1 MTAADKGA
9 ELVAIITYA
18 GEEAGKRQSGRLR
31 RSVRRHPTL
40 ILGGTVLALMIAMA
54 IVVPILPLDD
64 PMAMNPLQ
72 RLKPPSWAHPFGTD
86 NFGRDVMTRSIWG
99 AQVSIVVGLS
109 VAALSTLIGLVIGII
124 SGFYRAAD
132 AVIMRFMDGLMSIP
146 SILLAIAL
154 VSINKP
160 SIVTLIA
167 AITIVEIP
175 RVVRVVRAVV
185 LTVREQAY
193 VEAAISVGTRPM
205 KLLFS
210 HVLPNALAPII
221 VQSTFICA
229 VAVLIEASLSFLGVG
244 TPPEVPSW
252 GNMMASARPFVHQA
266 SWMLLLPG
274 VMLSITVLSI
284 NLVGDGLRDMLDP
297 RFARRLG

>member
-1 MTAADKGA
+1 
-9 ELVAIITYA
+9 VAIITASRVEETAVRPA
-18 GEEAGKRQSGRLR
+18 GVLKAL
-31 RSVRRHPTL
+31 RRHPTL
-40 ILGGTVLALMIAMA
+40 YLGATLLAIFALLAA
-54 IVVPILPLDD
+54 LAPILPLPD
-64 PMAMNPLQ
+64 PMDMSPLK
-72 RLKPPSWAHPFGTD
+72 RLKPPSWQYPFGTD
-86 NFGRDVMTRSIWG
+86 NFGRDVLTRSIWG
-99 AQVSIVVGLS
+99 TRVSIAVGFS
-109 VAALSTLIGLVIGII
+109 VALLSTLIGLVIGVV

-160 SIVTLIA
+160 SLVTLIC

-229 VAVLIEASLSFLGVG
+229 VAILIEASLSFLGVG

-252 GNMMASARPFVHQA
+252 GNMMASARPYIHQA

-274 VMLSITVLSI
+274 VMLSVTVLSI

>member
-1 MTAADKGA
+1 MAIISYAGA
-9 ELVAIITYA
+9 ES
-18 GEEAGKRQSGRLR
+18 EKRQLAGVW

-40 ILGGTVLALMIAMA
+40 ALGATVLALMTTLAA
-54 IVVPILPLDD
+54 VVPLLPLAD
-64 PMAMNPLQ
+64 PMAMSPIQ

-86 NFGRDVMTRSIWG
+86 NFGRDVLTRAIWG
-99 AQVSIVVGLS
+99 SRVSIAVGIS
-109 VAALSTLIGLVIGII
+109 VALLSTLIGLVIGVV

-132 AVIMRFMDGLMSIP
+132 AIIMRFMDGLMSIP

-160 SIVTLIA
+160 SLVTLIF

-252 GNMMASARPFVHQA
+252 GNMMASARPFIHQA

-274 VMLSITVLSI
+274 VMLSVTVLSI